1 VNNRAYII
9 QNENAL
15 YYECGF
21 SCDNA
26 LFLRFGTDEAYFI
39 TDGRYV
45 AEAKENIT
53 NAEVVDAKRDLI
65 KKARDIIKKARLKR
79 IVFDPLEFSV
89 ARFNA
94 LSKNLNLFFASQ
106 KNFSQKKRIIK
117 TPKEIELLETA
128 AMIGKDGFGRFEQIL
143 KTCGIGENEEGLHYK
158 AEDSM
163 KFGGQNELS
172 FKPICA
178 INENAAK
185 PHALPNKNKTLK
197 NGDLLLL
204 DAGVKYRRY
213 CSDRTR
219 TTEAGDNATFTHK
232 DTQKFKDPFRQK
244 IYDIVLKAQK
254 AAIDA
259 IKIGVKASDVDKA
272 ARDVIEKA
280 GFGKYFIHSTGHGV
294 GLDIHELPVISPYG
308 STVIEEGMVFTIEPG
323 IYLPNE
329 FGVRIEDTIAVVDG
343 KAKVLYGDK

>member
-1 VNNRAYII
+1 MKPYIV

-26 LFLRFGTDEAYFI
+26 IFLRFSSNEAYFL

-45 AEAKENIT
+45 AEAKENII
-53 NAEVVDAKRDLI
+53 NAEVVNAERDLV
-65 KKARDIIKKARLKR
+65 KKARDIIKKARLKF
-79 IVFDPLEFSV
+79 IIFDPLEFSV
-89 ARFNA
+89 AKFDA
-94 LSKNLNLFFASQ
+94 LSKTLNATFTPQ

-117 TPKEIELLETA
+117 TPKEIELIETA
-128 AMIGKDGFGRFEQIL
+128 AKIGRDSFCRFAQIL
-143 KTCGIGENEEGLHYK
+143 KTCGFDKNEQELHYE
-158 AEDSM
+158 AEISM
-163 KFGGQNELS
+163 RFGGQNELS
-172 FKPICA
+172 FQPICA
-178 INENAAK
+178 INENSAK
-185 PHALPNKNKTLK
+185 PHALPNQNKMLK

-219 TTEAGDNATFTHK
+219 TAQIGSEAAFDDKNK
-232 DTQKFKDPFRQK
+232 QKFEDSFRQK

-259 IKIGVKASDVDKA
+259 VKVGVRASDVDKA

-308 STVIEEGMVFTIEPG
+308 DAIIEEGMVFTVEPG

-329 FGVRIEDTIAVVDG
+329 FGVRIEDMVAIVDG
-343 KAKVLYGDK
+343 KAKVLHGDK